1 MSKLIDIIIPVLGDF
16 DSIEVI
22 EILVVK
28 GDIVKKEDGLI
39 TLETDKA
46 SMDVPA
52 PESGKIESITIKE
65 GDFVKQGDKIGKLTV
80 NTEEKNN
87 TKTATKETE
96 DNKPE
101 IVAETPEPEI
111 SNQEITSKSNHQ
123 SNNKLPKI
131 DEASFSSAHASP
143 SVRKFAREL
152 GVNLIDVEGTGKKFR
167 ILKDDIKSFVKA
179 ILSGTRKEG
188 HGLPKVAAY
197 DYSKFGEIE
206 TKQLTKIQKISGPR
220 LQASWINLPHV
231 TQHDLA
237 DITDIEAARIKLKSL
252 KKNKNIKISPLAYVI
267 KACAEVIKDFECIN
281 SSLSEHGK
289 QIIIK
294 KYINIGFAADTEN
307 GLVVPVIKDVKNK
320 PLIEIASEL
329 MTLSKQAREG
339 KLSLQNMEG
348 ATFTISSLGGI
359 GGTAFTPIVNA
370 PEVAILGLSR
380 SSIQPIW
387 DGGEFQPR
395 LMLPL
400 SFSYDHRVIDGAY
413 AVRFTTALCNQ
424 LKDKKLLTKRN

>member
-1 MSKLIDIIIPVLGDF
+1 MSKLIDIIIPALGDF

-179 ILSGTRKEG
+179 ILSGSRKEG

-206 TKQLTKIQKISGPR
+206 TKQLTKIQQISGPR
-220 LQASWINLPHV
+220 LQTSWINLPHV

-267 KACAEVIKDFECIN
+267 KACAEVIKDFERIN
-281 SSLSEHGK
+281 SSLSEDGK

-320 PLIEIASEL
+320 SLIEIASEL

-424 LKDKKLLTKRN
+424 LKDEKLLTKRN

>member
-1 MSKLIDIIIPVLGDF
+1 MSKLIDIIIPALGDF

-80 NTEEKNN
+80 NIEEKNN

-101 IVAETPEPEI
+101 IVAETPEPETL
-111 SNQEITSKSNHQ
+111 NQEITSKSNHQ

-131 DEASFSSAHASP
+131 DESSFSSAHASP

-179 ILSGTRKEG
+179 ILTGTRKEG

-267 KACAEVIKDFECIN
+267 KASAEVIKDFERIN
-281 SSLSEHGK
+281 SSLSEDGK

-320 PLIEIASEL
+320 SLIEIASEL

-424 LKDKKLLTKRN
+424 LKDEKLLTKRN

>member
-1 MSKLIDIIIPVLGDF
+1 MSKLIDIIIPALGDF
-16 DSIEVI
+16 ESIEVI

-87 TKTATKETE
+87 TKTVTKETE
-96 DNKPE
+96 DNKSE
-101 IVAETPEPEI
+101 IVEKIPEPKVL
-111 SNQEITSKSNHQ
+111 NQEITSKPNHQ

-167 ILKDDIKSFVKA
+167 ILKDDIKAFVKA
-179 ILSGTRKEG
+179 ILSGSRKEG

-197 DYSKFGEIE
+197 DYSKFGEIK
-206 TKQLTKIQKISGPR
+206 TKQLTKIQQISGPR
-220 LQASWINLPHV
+220 LQTSWINLPHV

-267 KACAEVIKDFECIN
+267 KACAEVIKDFERIN
-281 SSLSEHGK
+281 SSLSEDGK
-289 QIIIK
+289 QIIVK

-320 PLIEIASEL
+320 SLIEIASEL

-359 GGTAFTPIVNA
+359 GGSAFTPIVNA

-424 LKDKKLLTKRN
+424 LKDKTLLTKRN

>member
-1 MSKLIDIIIPVLGDF
+1 MSKLIDIIIPALGDF

-80 NTEEKNN
+80 NTEERDD
-87 TKTATKETE
+87 TKTATNETE
-96 DNKPE
+96 GDKSE
-101 IVAETPEPEI
+101 IVAKTPKPEI
-111 SNQEITSKSNHQ
+111 SNQEITSKPNHQ

-167 ILKDDIKSFVKA
+167 ILKDDIKAFVKA
-179 ILSGTRKEG
+179 ILDGSRKEG

-206 TKQLTKIQKISGPR
+206 TKQLTKIQQISGPR
-220 LQASWINLPHV
+220 LQTSWINLPHV

-267 KACAEVIKDFECIN
+267 KACAEVIKDFERIN
-281 SSLSEHGK
+281 SSLSEDGK

-320 PLIEIASEL
+320 SLIEIASEL

>member
-1 MSKLIDIIIPVLGDF
+1 MSKLIDIIIPALGDF

-87 TKTATKETE
+87 TKTVTKETE
-96 DNKPE
+96 DNKSE
-101 IVAETPEPEI
+101 IVDKIPEPKV
-111 SNQEITSKSNHQ
+111 SNQEITSKPNHQ

-152 GVNLIDVEGTGKKFR
+152 GVNLIDVEGTGIKFR
-167 ILKDDIKSFVKA
+167 ILKDDIKAFVKS
-179 ILSGTRKEG
+179 ILSGSRKEG
-188 HGLPKVAAY
+188 HDLPKVAAY

-206 TKQLTKIQKISGPR
+206 TKQLTKIQQISGPR
-220 LQASWINLPHV
+220 LQTSWINLPHV

-267 KACAEVIKDFECIN
+267 KACAEVIKDFERIN
-281 SSLSEHGK
+281 SSLSEDGK

-294 KYINIGFAADTEN
+294 KYVNIGFAADTEN

-320 PLIEIASEL
+320 SLIEIASEL

>member
-1 MSKLIDIIIPVLGDF
+1 MSKLIDIIIPALGDF

-87 TKTATKETE
+87 TKTVTKETE
-96 DNKPE
+96 DNKSE
-101 IVAETPEPEI
+101 IVDKIPEPKV
-111 SNQEITSKSNHQ
+111 SNQEITSKPNHQ

-152 GVNLIDVEGTGKKFR
+152 GVNLIDVEGTGIKFR
-167 ILKDDIKSFVKA
+167 ILKDDIKAFVKS
-179 ILSGTRKEG
+179 ILSGSRKEG

-206 TKQLTKIQKISGPR
+206 TKQLTKIQQISGPR

-267 KACAEVIKDFECIN
+267 KACAEVIKDFERIN
-281 SSLSEHGK
+281 SSLSEDGK

-320 PLIEIASEL
+320 SLIEIASEL

>member
-1 MSKLIDIIIPVLGDF
+1 LSKLIDIIIPALGDF
-16 DSIEVI
+16 ESIEVI

-87 TKTATKETE
+87 TKTVTKETE
-96 DNKPE
+96 DNKSE
-101 IVAETPEPEI
+101 IVDKTPEPKVL
-111 SNQEITSKSNHQ
+111 NQEITSKPNHQ

-167 ILKDDIKSFVKA
+167 ILKDDIKAFVKA
-179 ILSGTRKEG
+179 ILSGSRKEG

-197 DYSKFGEIE
+197 DYSKFGEIK
-206 TKQLTKIQKISGPR
+206 TKQLTKIQQISGPR
-220 LQASWINLPHV
+220 LQTSWINLPHV

-267 KACAEVIKDFECIN
+267 KACAEVIKDFERIN
-281 SSLSEHGK
+281 SSLSEDAK

-320 PLIEIASEL
+320 SLIEIASEL

-359 GGTAFTPIVNA
+359 GGSAFTPIVNA

-424 LKDKKLLTKRN
+424 LKDKTLLTKRN

>member
-1 MSKLIDIIIPVLGDF
+1 MSKLIDIIIPALGDF

-80 NTEEKNN
+80 NIEEKNN

-131 DEASFSSAHASP
+131 DESSFSSAHASP

-267 KACAEVIKDFECIN
+267 KASAEVIKDFERIN
-281 SSLSEHGK
+281 SSLSEDGK

-320 PLIEIASEL
+320 SLIEIASEL

-424 LKDKKLLTKRN
+424 LKDEKLLTKRN

>member
-1 MSKLIDIIIPVLGDF
+1 MSKLIDIIIPALGDF

-80 NTEEKNN
+80 NTEKRDD
-87 TKTATKETE
+87 TKTATNETE
-96 DNKPE
+96 SDKSE
-101 IVAETPEPEI
+101 IVAKIPEPKV
-111 SNQEITSKSNHQ
+111 SNQEITSKPNHQ

-167 ILKDDIKSFVKA
+167 ILKDDIKAYVKA
-179 ILSGTRKEG
+179 ILSGSRKEG

-206 TKQLTKIQKISGPR
+206 TKQLTKIQQISGPR
-220 LQASWINLPHV
+220 LQTSWINLPHV

-267 KACAEVIKDFECIN
+267 KACAEVIKDFERIN
-281 SSLSEHGK
+281 SSLSEDGK

-320 PLIEIASEL
+320 SLIEIASEL

>member
-1 MSKLIDIIIPVLGDF
+1 MSKLIDIIIPALGDF

-111 SNQEITSKSNHQ
+111 SNQEITSKPNHQ

-179 ILSGTRKEG
+179 ILSGSRKEG

-267 KACAEVIKDFECIN
+267 KASAEVIKDFERIN
-281 SSLSEHGK
+281 SSLSEDGK

-320 PLIEIASEL
+320 SLIEIASEL

-424 LKDKKLLTKRN
+424 LKDEKLLTKRN

>member
-1 MSKLIDIIIPVLGDF
+1 MSKLIDIIIPALGDF

-131 DEASFSSAHASP
+131 DESSFSSAHASP

-206 TKQLTKIQKISGPR
+206 SKQLTKIQKISGPR

-267 KACAEVIKDFECIN
+267 KACAEVIKDFERIN
-281 SSLSEHGK
+281 SSLSEDGK

-320 PLIEIASEL
+320 SLIEIASEL

-424 LKDKKLLTKRN
+424 LKDEKLLTKRN

>member
-1 MSKLIDIIIPVLGDF
+1 MSKLIDIIIPALGDF

-87 TKTATKETE
+87 TKTVTKETE
-96 DNKPE
+96 DNKSE
-101 IVAETPEPEI
+101 IVAKIPEPKV
-111 SNQEITSKSNHQ
+111 SNQEITSKPNHQ

-152 GVNLIDVEGTGKKFR
+152 GVNLIDVEGTGIKFR
-167 ILKDDIKSFVKA
+167 ILKDDIKAFVKS
-179 ILSGTRKEG
+179 ILSGSRKEG

-206 TKQLTKIQKISGPR
+206 TKQLTKIQQISGPR
-220 LQASWINLPHV
+220 LQTSWINLPHV

-267 KACAEVIKDFECIN
+267 KACAEVIKDFERIN
-281 SSLSEHGK
+281 SSLSEDGK

-320 PLIEIASEL
+320 SLIEIASEL

-359 GGTAFTPIVNA
+359 GGNAFTPIVNA